1 MASPSLLIS
10 FIALIAL
17 ALHGQVTLG
26 AAVTCEKLDQSA
38 CAFAVSSSG
47 TRCVLEKHVT
57 RSGLEVFE
65 CRTSEIEAD
74 ISLKDYVE
82 SEECIKACGVDRN
95 SLGISSDSLLDSRF
109 TQKLCSPPCY
119 TGCPNIVDLYFNLAA
134 GGRGDIRLCAFL
146 PKLCENQKGE
156 NARREMSEIK
166 SSGNVVA
173 PGPLSALS
181 ASLYD
186 AGAPVGEP
194 VLAPYN
200 Y

>member
-17 ALHGQVTLG
+17 ALHAQVTLG
-26 AAVTCEKLDQSA
+26 AAVTCEKLDRSA

-47 TRCVLEKHVT
+47 TRCVLEKHVM

-82 SEECIKACGVDRN
+82 REECIKACGVDRN

-109 TQKLCSPPCY
+109 TQKLCSPQCY

-134 GGRGDIRLCAFL
+134 GEGAFL

-156 NARREMSEIK
+156 NTRREMSEIK